1 MNRLPIAILLVS
13 LAGAASSQTHHS
25 RKPAAT
31 PTAPAAKSSWPIET
45 LSVEGNH
52 NYTAEQVLAVLGLH
66 TGEAVDQ
73 AKFDAAR
80 VKLSATGAFNNVAYR
95 YAPAKDGQGY
105 DVTFE
110 VSEIEQVYP
119 LRFED
124 LPATDAQLRAWLKQ
138 KDPLF
143 APKIPATE
151 PVVNRYVQWVT
162 EYLAQLGDH
171 EPITGKLA
179 SDATPDLSIL
189 IRPAKARPSVAH
201 VVFTN
206 TGDLPSGL
214 LQTQMY
220 GVAIGMP
227 YTEPRF
233 RLLLDSAA
241 RPLYEA
247 RGMIRVAF
255 PKITTEPAKDV
266 DGITVTVQVE
276 QGPVYKLDRVRF
288 TGADTPYQELVNLAH
303 LRSNQPAN
311 FDDVKAAQARIRDS
325 LRNQGHLDASSQI
338 KRDVNDGERT
348 VDVTFQIQPG
358 PLYTMGQLN
367 IVGLDI
373 ESEPV
378 IRKMWGLAAGRPFN
392 PGYPDHFLSRVK
404 EGGIFDNLKTTS
416 SDTKVNPGD
425 HSVDVTLYF
434 NKKPEN
440 GWYPK

>member
-1 MNRLPIAILLVS
+1 MNRLALAVLLLA
-13 LAGAASSQTHHS
+13 LAGAASAQTHRS

-31 PTAPAAKSSWPIET
+31 PTAPSSWPIET
-45 LSVEGNH
+45 LTVEGNH
-52 NYTAEQVLAVLGLH
+52 NYTAAQILAVTGLRAGQA
-66 TGEAVDQ
+66 TDQ
-73 AKFDAAR
+73 AQFDAAR
-80 VKLSATGAFNNVAYR
+80 EKLNATGDFNNIAYR
-95 YAPAKDGQGY
+95 YAPAKDGLGY
-105 DVTFE
+105 DVTFQ

-124 LPATDAQLRAWLKQ
+124 LPATDAQLRDWLKQ

-143 APKIPATE
+143 APKIAGTE
-151 PVVNRYVQWVT
+151 QVVKRYVHWVAD
-162 EYLAQLGDH
+162 YLAQQGYH
-171 EPITGKLA
+171 EPLSGKLA
-179 SDATPDLSIL
+179 SDATPDLAIL

-220 GVAIGMP
+220 NVAIGVV
-227 YTEPRF
+227 YTEPSF
-233 RLLLDSAA
+233 RLLLDSAV

-247 RGMIRVAF
+247 HGLIRVSF
-255 PKITTEPAKDV
+255 PKITTAPAQDV

-288 TGADTPYQELVNLAH
+288 RGADTPYQELVNLAH

-311 FDDVKAAQARIRDS
+311 FDDVRAAQARIRES
-325 LRNQGHLDASSQI
+325 LRHEGYLDAFSQI
-338 KRDVNDGERT
+338 KRDVNDAERT

-358 PLYTMGQLN
+358 PLYTMGKLN

-378 IRKMWGLAAGRPFN
+378 IRKMWGLGPGMPFN
-392 PGYPDHFLSRVK
+392 PDYPDHFLSQVK
-404 EGGIFDNLKTTS
+404 ERGVFDNLKTTS
-416 SDTKVNPGD
+416 SDTKINPASHG
-425 HSVDVTLYF
+425 VDVTLYF
-434 NKKPEN
+434 NKKPQD